1 MKLTC
6 PHKTSDSIC
15 ANCVVQLIEQA
26 VGVEHAKV
34 EKLRRV
40 YRELLIRIANS
51 YKGSIGSFHNTYLP
65 QLNREDIDQALA
77 DTASKEGK

>member
-26 VGVEHAKV
+26 VRVEHAKV
-34 EKLRRV
+34 EKLREAIMGSTGD
-40 YRELLIRIANS
+40 YRQGQHDVLS
-51 YKGSIGSFHNTYLP
+51 
-65 QLNREDIDQALA
+65 DIKQALT
-77 DTASKEGK
+77 DTEEK

>member
-26 VGVEHAKV
+26 VRVEHAKV
-34 EKLRRV
+34 EKLEAVLRV
-40 YRELLIRIANS
+40 EVQALEKQGLVRSAEML
-51 YKGSIGSFHNTYLP
+51 K
-65 QLNREDIDQALA
+65 QALA
-77 DTASKEGK
+77 DTEEK

>member
-26 VGVEHAKV
+26 VRVEHAKV
-34 EKLRRV
+34 EKLRT
-40 YRELLIRIANS
+40 ELDTMGMAASIMHDYSVIRAVATL
-51 YKGSIGSFHNTYLP
+51 K
-65 QLNREDIDQALA
+65 QALA
-77 DTASKEGK
+77 DTEEK

>member
-26 VGVEHAKV
+26 VRVEHAKV
-34 EKLRRV
+34 ERLRTELDTMGMAASIMHDYSVIRAV
-40 YRELLIRIANS
+40 ATLLRMRCPRQHGDLVHRERS
-51 YKGSIGSFHNTYLP
+51 T
-65 QLNREDIDQALA
+65 
-77 DTASKEGK
+77 